1 MRIFLFK
8 IRVPPGHI

>member
-1 MRIFLFK
+1 LRIFLFK